1 MFNATSCVIRSNA
14 WNFKKNQVSKYKYK
28 HWNNVIDWY
37 KSVSFNIYTKME
49 GNVNLYVSLINVNTA
64 INMHC
69 KMFNRSGWKMRPHKS
84 C

>member
-14 WNFKKNQVSKYKYK
+14 WNFKKTKSQNINIS
-28 HWNNVIDWY
+28 IGITLY

-69 KMFNRSGWKMRPHKS
+69 KMFNRSSGWKMRPHKS

>member
-14 WNFKKNQVSKYKYK
+14 WNLKKIKSQNINIS
-28 HWNNVIDWY
+28 IEITLY
-37 KSVSFNIYTKME
+37 KSVSFDINSKME

-69 KMFNRSGWKMRPHKS
+69 KMFNRSG
-84 C
+84 